1 MHPLIQEA
9 MKKAA
14 VAWLTAPGVTGRYA
28 VWCLWIEDGMY
39 LVTGEGEQPAPGLA
53 GAGTV
58 DVSVRGDH
66 GGRILT
72 WPASVT
78 RIEPGGPEWD
88 AVAPQLAAKRLN
100 APGST
105 DETVGRWAATCRVYR
120 LAPVADPV
128 EAGPTL
134 SQDSGAEPPRPT
146 PAASRTP
153 KPFRLHRV
161 RGAR

>member
-14 VAWLTAPGVTGRYA
+14 VAWLTAPGVTGGYA
-28 VWCLWIEDGMY
+28 VWCLWVDDGLH
-39 LVTGEGEQPAPGLA
+39 LVTGDGEQPAPGLA

-72 WPASVT
+72 WPASVN

-88 AVAPQLAAKRLN
+88 TIAPQLAAKRLN
-100 APGST
+100 APGPT
-105 DETVGRWAATCRVYR
+105 DETVARWATTCQVYR

-128 EAGPTL
+128 EAGPSL
-134 SQDSGAEPPRPT
+134 SDASGAEPPRPT
-146 PAASRTP
+146 PAANHTP

>member
-1 MHPLIQEA
+1 M
-9 MKKAA
+9 
-14 VAWLTAPGVTGRYA
+14 
-28 VWCLWIEDGMY
+28 
-39 LVTGEGEQPAPGLA
+39 
-53 GAGTV
+53 
-58 DVSVRGDH
+58 
-66 GGRILT
+66 
-72 WPASVT
+72 T

-105 DETVGRWAATCRVYR
+105 DETAARWAAACRVYR

-134 SQDSGAEPPRPT
+134 SHASGAEPPRPT
-146 PAASRTP
+146 PAASHTP